1 MSHCWGYWCH
11 LHATLSSAR
20 PDLSL
25 VISHLVPRSLLQL
38 GQHFFFVL
46 LQELWCS
53 CLSLSVCLP
62 LFWHLHAVKDRQK
75 TTTQALAATAK
86 AQNALWWCVMQ
97 TSKRSKD
104 HVHQS
109 PQSLKSGSS
118 IVGNSR
124 DASNGPCLETCLETI
139 GCWFN
144 QLYFLPGDKVYCFT
158 WYYDKFYITE
168 LWIQVQSTTCW
179 LAVGWMSLLV
189 HRCTGDD
196 KYGFVV

>member
-158 WYYDKFYITE
+158 WYYDVCFI
-168 LWIQVQSTTCW
+168 
-179 LAVGWMSLLV
+179 
-189 HRCTGDD
+189 
-196 KYGFVV
+196 